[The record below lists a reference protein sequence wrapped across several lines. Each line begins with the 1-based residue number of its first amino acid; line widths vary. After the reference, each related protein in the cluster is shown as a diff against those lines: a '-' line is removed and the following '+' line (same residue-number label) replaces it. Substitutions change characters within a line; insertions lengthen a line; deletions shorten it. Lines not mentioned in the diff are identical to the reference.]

1 MANKEPSISTS
12 NRQETEEIKDMRE
25 VNPADIRRGFE
36 DFVSINFQET
46 GLLSSSQ
53 VRDQRQYME
62 KLLSNH
68 GAQWG
73 PLIDSYLSE
82 SAEQR
87 KAENLQMYHNEVE
100 GPLKNALGDKVI
112 SEKSY
117 ASWMGW
123 IRDGNRHSDEKKSA
137 INTTLPTYLAER
149 RRVSVQRDTALND
162 PRFSVLSKSN
172 DSKIKE
178 MCGKLSNKDEFQ
190 NSLTFPQRQALITNV
205 LSALPI
211 VDGEQSLFASLSKEL
226 DSAVGT
232 YISADSKKKWI
243 ARFNDPS
250 INPKARE
257 YFVKRQFPSYV
268 ASWKKIHTEYQ
279 KLQGNPI
286 AATLEKNDV
295 ADIALFQD
303 PKKFLALHY
312 DKKVNIVQEVQNAVV
327 AKAEGKETLHSE
339 IKTVIDAAAQAKYVS
354 YNNTG
359 YLVAHMMERDRSVKE
374 VKNFVKE
381 WSKVR
386 FRFDVLESKMT
397 KGRVPQGLTRLSETS
412 FLSLTFAQRKSYVEE
427 TESRVGVEDA
437 PEEHSSFKDIKGKIR
452 HALDSENWDEA
463 EAFLAL
469 ASPMAITEHQV
480 SELESMKRYLKTFS
494 SSSEEG
500 ESGTGIDM
508 KSAIEAKK
516 EIDSCLSQL
525 PAPIRPFYENALS
538 QNAGSVRTIG
548 VLIYNVQ
555 WSLDRGYLPRDLGSV
570 RETAREET
578 VETLRPGVGH
588 GNRIENNLVDGHQKP
603 AINEEPNKAQ
613 NICTSS
619 SEASLIA
626 QTANNNKD
634 NYNFWYWSNLIV
646 QGVSAGEY
654 ENVANNLRGK
664 LTRAAYAL
672 ESQGLNYASVGPMT
686 SLN

>member
-1 MANKEPSISTS
+1 MAKNTPSISTS
-12 NRQETEEIKDMRE
+12 NRQDTAENKDKR
-25 VNPADIRRGFE
+25 VASKADIRRGFE
-36 DFVSINFQET
+36 DFVSVNFQET
-46 GLLSSSQ
+46 GLLSSTQ
-53 VRDQRQYME
+53 VREQRSYME
-62 KLLSNH
+62 SLLSSNDNDW
-68 GAQWG
+68 A
-73 PLIDSYLSE
+73 PVIDAYIGDFAEKSKATNLSLY
-82 SAEQR
+82 
-87 KAENLQMYHNEVE
+87 KNEVE

-117 ASWMGW
+117 ASWMSW

-137 INTTLPTYLAER
+137 ISTTLPTYLAER
-149 RRVSVQRDTALND
+149 RKLATQREATLSD
-162 PRFSVLSKSN
+162 PRFAVLSESG
-172 DSKIKE
+172 DAKIKDL
-178 MCGKLSNKDEFQ
+178 CAKLNDKDKFL
-190 NSLTFPQRQALITNV
+190 NSLSIAQRQALITDV
-205 LSALPI
+205 LSTLPI
-211 VDGEQSLFASLSKEL
+211 VDEEQSLFAGFSTEL
-226 DSAVGT
+226 DNAVGK

-250 INPKARE
+250 VNPVART
-257 YFVKRQFPSYV
+257 YFVQKQFPVYV
-268 ASWKKIHTEYQ
+268 ANWKKIHAEYQ
-279 KLQGNPI
+279 TLQANPVTR
-286 AATLEKNDV
+286 ALEKSDV
-295 ADIALFQD
+295 SDIALFKD
-303 PKKFLALHY
+303 PKKFLALQY
-312 DKKVNIVQEVQNAVV
+312 EKKVNIVQEVQNAVV
-327 AKAEGKETLHSE
+327 SKAEGKETLHSE
-339 IKTVIDAAAQAKYVS
+339 IKAVIDTAAQAKYVS
-354 YNNTG
+354 YDNTG

-386 FRFDVLESKMT
+386 FKFDVLESKMT
-397 KGRVPQGLTRLSETS
+397 KGRVPQGLTRLSEAS

-463 EAFLAL
+463 ETFLAL
-469 ASPMAITEHQV
+469 ASPMATTENQIG
-480 SELESMKRYLKTFS
+480 ELESMKRYLKAFGAS
-494 SSSEEG
+494 PEQGEG
-500 ESGTGIDM
+500 SNVDM
-508 KSAIEAKK
+508 TSAINAKR
-516 EIDSCLSQL
+516 EIDSCLNQL
-525 PAPIRPFYENALS
+525 PAPIRPFYERALS